1 MNSENPEVTL
11 AHVPD
16 FYNRY
21 PGETVKFNTCLQ
33 MPPAARKFK
42 LEKST
47 LWVSLPDECELIEF
61 QALDESAVLSASVRT
76 LRSNTYIVWELANL
90 QAKGQ
95 QFEFCTH
102 ACLLRPDFAQRVN
115 STAVLRDA
123 DGHEI
128 ASEGLNVMVKLD
140 GEYINY
146 LPEIYRQ
153 DDLMVRFLMLFE
165 SFWKP
170 IDRQIRQVSSYFDPD
185 LTPEQ
190 FLPWLAS
197 WVGAYWDETVP
208 EERRRE
214 MLRRAASLY
223 QRRGTRGALQDFL
236 QIFSDDDVR
245 IIERPATNLVLGS
258 STHLSYKTAL
268 GTDNSPDT
276 FSVEMRIQPDRFKLP
291 ENLNNKQVKEMMHKK
306 ILSIID
312 AQKPAHTVCKLNLQI
327 AE

>member
-1 MNSENPEVTL
+1 MNTVENQLAV

-21 PGETVKFNTCLQ
+21 PGETLHLNTCLQ
-33 MPPAARKFK
+33 MPLAARKAR
-42 LEKST
+42 LEHAA
-47 LWVSLPDECELIEF
+47 LWVSLPDECELIDF
-61 QALDESAVLSASVRT
+61 KARDESVVLAAGVRT
-76 LRSNTYIVWELANL
+76 LRSDTFIVWDLADLPYDGNPL
-90 QAKGQ
+90 
-95 QFEFCTH
+95 EFITRVRP
-102 ACLLRPDFAQRVN
+102 LRPEYDQRIA
-115 STAVLRDA
+115 SRAVLRDA
-123 DGHEI
+123 NGNEI
-128 ASEGLNVMVKLD
+128 ASEVLHVQVRLE

-170 IDRQIRQVSSYFDPD
+170 VDRQIRQMSQYFDPD

-214 MLRRAASLY
+214 MLRMAASLY

-236 QIFSDDDVR
+236 QIFSAGDVR

-258 STHLSYKTAL
+258 ATHLGIKTAL

-276 FSVEMRIQPDRFKLP
+276 FSVEMKIHPQQFNLP
-291 ENLNNKQVKEMMHKK
+291 KNLNAKQVKEMMHKK

-312 AQKPAHTVCKLNLQI
+312 SQKPAHTVCKLNLQI
-327 AE
+327 AD